1 MNNTPLSQSYF
12 FQFNQKEEV
21 LIFFFTFLH
30 THTLPTRIYITSFLM
45 KIYIYSTG
53 SHFFCLSVLRHH
65 LDFQNYVRAS
75 VVISVSK
82 DDFREKNP
90 FLHQSILSWTS
101 RKTILFTPSY
111 VKFPFSRFFFL
122 SLLKICHCVVRWA
135 RVIVRC
141 NFFECRCLLRVSQ
154 SPIPSY
160 NVAWNFSKC

>member
-21 LIFFFTFLH
+21 LIFFFTFLQ

-45 KIYIYSTG
+45 EIYIYPKG

-75 VVISVSK
+75 VVISVSE
-82 DDFREKNP
+82 DDFRAKKRFFTNRCYREPLGK
-90 FLHQSILSWTS
+90 QSYS
-101 RKTILFTPSY
+101 RLIMLN
-111 VKFPFSRFFFL
+111 FPFSRFFL
-122 SLLKICHCVVRWA
+122 SLLKICYCVIRWA

-141 NFFECRCLLRVSQ
+141 SFFECRCLLRVSH
-154 SPIPSY
+154 SPIPTY
-160 NVAWNFSKC
+160 NVA

>member
-45 KIYIYSTG
+45 EIYIYPKG

-75 VVISVSK
+75 VVISVSE
-82 DDFREKNP
+82 DDFRAKKRFFTNRCYREPLGK
-90 FLHQSILSWTS
+90 QSYS
-101 RKTILFTPSY
+101 RLIMLN
-111 VKFPFSRFFFL
+111 FPFSRFFFI
-122 SLLKICHCVVRWA
+122 SLENL
-135 RVIVRC
+135 
-141 NFFECRCLLRVSQ
+141 LLRDKMGTCNRKMQLFRMQVS
-154 SPIPSY
+154 SS
-160 NVAWNFSKC
+160 SKS

>member
-21 LIFFFTFLH
+21 LIFFFHFSSH
-30 THTLPTRIYITSFLM
+30 THTLPIWIYITSFLM
-45 KIYIYSTG
+45 EIYIYPTG

-75 VVISVSK
+75 VVISVSE
-82 DDFREKNP
+82 DDFRAKKRFFTNRCYREPLGK
-90 FLHQSILSWTS
+90 QSYSSLVM
-101 RKTILFTPSY
+101 LN
-111 VKFPFSRFFFL
+111 FPFSRFFFYL
-122 SLLKICHCVVRWA
+122 SLKICYCGIRWA

-141 NFFECRCLLRVSQ
+141 SFFECRCLLRVSQ

-160 NVAWNFSKC
+160 NVA

>member
-1 MNNTPLSQSYF
+1 MIPSHLWHLCVTCGQFWTDINSSSNIKSNASELRMNNTPLSQSYF

-45 KIYIYSTG
+45 EIYIYPTG

-82 DDFREKNP
+82 DDFRAKNP
-90 FLHQSILSWTS
+90 FLHQSILS
-101 RKTILFTPSY
+101 
-111 VKFPFSRFFFL
+111 
-122 SLLKICHCVVRWA
+122 
-135 RVIVRC
+135 
-141 NFFECRCLLRVSQ
+141 
-154 SPIPSY
+154 
-160 NVAWNFSKC
+160 

>member
-45 KIYIYSTG
+45 KIYIYPTG

-75 VVISVSK
+75 VVISVSE
-82 DDFREKNP
+82 DDFRAKKRFFTNRCYREPLEK
-90 FLHQSILSWTS
+90 QSYS
-101 RKTILFTPSY
+101 RL
-111 VKFPFSRFFFL
+111 VMLNFPFDKFFL
-122 SLLKICHCVVRWA
+122 SL
-135 RVIVRC
+135 
-141 NFFECRCLLRVSQ
+141 FENLLLRDKMGTCNRKMQLFRMQVS
-154 SPIPSY
+154 SS
-160 NVAWNFSKC
+160 SKS